1 MANAEYYFEKDK
13 SYIISFDT
21 PNTGV
26 RVYLQ
31 GQGKNVNYTHEKYSS
46 ALCDGKRH
54 SFKVTAIE
62 TKVTKVTWGLILRE
76 TTTNN
81 TDSGL
86 LSNLMIE
93 EVENS
98 STTSTDYE
106 EHQEDNYILP
116 IQQEMLN
123 GDYFELEED
132 GWKEVHGWTKVVL
145 DGTNNKVTAD
155 TTMTSGKYRYKFNS
169 SSVDLKKCSL
179 SSTDEKAYCEQL
191 KLLQDGD
198 TYDCIEGFTVNNNF
212 IYMYVDEFSNGNMT
226 NNFNTELQDNNM
238 IFHIPVVE
246 SAYTKLACTEKQSAV
261 LDKLNNL
268 DLFKN
273 TNNIITAENIAKLKL
288 KYVVDT
294 KTYID
299 NQIADMQN
307 QLNTINELLS
317 TTATSSI
324 LLDNLQTDLESE
336 VM

>member
-26 RVYLQ
+26 QVYLQ
-31 GQGKNVNYTHEKYSS
+31 AQGKSVNYTYEKYST

-81 TDSGL
+81 IDSGL

-106 EHQEDNYILP
+106 EHQEENYILP
-116 IQQEMLN
+116 IQQEMLQ
-123 GDYFELEED
+123 GDYFVKEAD
-132 GWKEVHGWTKVVL
+132 GWKEVHNWGKYIFTGNENFRSEVQSNVIQFNYEMNFIDRTSICNYFKNTTTWWTENTIIIGSSLNFIYFQCNATDFPDLQTFKNWLTEKYNSGNPIIIYYKLATSTKLPCAEEQSVVL
-145 DGTNNKVTAD
+145 D
-155 TTMTSGKYRYKFNS
+155 
-169 SSVDLKKCSL
+169 
-179 SSTDEKAYCEQL
+179 
-191 KLLQDGD
+191 
-198 TYDCIEGFTVNNNF
+198 
-212 IYMYVDEFSNGNMT
+212 
-226 NNFNTELQDNNM
+226 ELND
-238 IFHIPVVE
+238 
-246 SAYTKLACTEKQSAV
+246 
-261 LDKLNNL
+261 L
-268 DLFKN
+268 DLFKPV
-273 TNNIITAENIAKLKL
+273 TNIITAEDIALLKL

-299 NQIADMQN
+299 NQINERLSNIEN
-307 QLNTINELLS
+307 QIVNLS
-317 TTATSSI
+317 GG
-324 LLDNLQTDLESE
+324 N
-336 VM
+336 